1 MPSLYG
7 GRAPSKIQQ
16 CKKVHINR
24 LIHQSNIQQINVK
37 AAQPEP
43 RATEPTTRPPL
54 APPTQATPC
63 EPNKTDKQREHG
75 PSVGQRPVSRIPT
88 AMHHSNQIMA
98 NASSAS
104 VLWNGIYE
112 RHLLNQTK
120 FNCTADDLSANQ
132 HVRPTGIDG
141 VADRPTARPSRN
153 EWHTQAN
160 KCRLASAWSG
170 AAESRLP
177 RKRLLSH
184 ATNAAD
190 NSNSP
195 ATKPTDPH
203 HFHESRPPHGHI
215 NANAIGLGPTMANA
229 PSLVM
234 CAQPSVPAPTV
245 TGHSARLFNG
255 KMCGNRLSAPAMRST
270 HGDAWSGVSGASDT
284 SKRPPLERGQP
295 VGGNFTA
302 SAQRPPPAQPRNANT
317 ATATLS
323 VLSAVN
329 AKVGGCDVLASGGGG
344 GRTGASD
351 GGESTL
357 ATAADH
363 SAQSKIN
370 LMLETAQAMA
380 AAAYFARFVSL

>member
-24 LIHQSNIQQINVK
+24 LIHQANIQQINVK

-43 RATEPTTRPPL
+43 RAAEPTTRPPL
-54 APPTQATPC
+54 APPTAATPC
-63 EPNKTDKQREHG
+63 EPNQMDEQREHG
-75 PSVGQRPVSRIPT
+75 ASFGQRPVSRIPT
-88 AMHHSNQIMA
+88 AMHHSNQITA

-141 VADRPTARPSRN
+141 VTDRPTARPSRN
-153 EWHTQAN
+153 EWHTQAT
-160 KCRLASAWSG
+160 KCRLPGAWSG

-190 NSNSP
+190 NSNSA
-195 ATKPTDPH
+195 ATKPTDQH

-215 NANAIGLGPTMANA
+215 NANAIGLGLKAA
-229 PSLVM
+229 DASSLAM
-234 CAQPSVPAPTV
+234 CAQPSVPEPTV
-245 TGHSARLFNG
+245 TGPGRQFNG
-255 KMCGNRLSAPAMRST
+255 KMGGNRLSAPAMRST
-270 HGDAWSGVSGASDT
+270 HGDGWSGVSGASDT

-295 VGGNFTA
+295 VGGNFAA

-323 VLSAVN
+323 VVSAVN
-329 AKVGGCDVLASGGGG
+329 AKVGGCNVLASGG
-344 GRTGASD
+344 RTGLGD